1 MAVPVRIQPHPFKK
15 NIARLVREGSITLGD
30 SSLVDDGMIKVFNA
44 TPDDLSLGSIA
55 GNLAGLCKGLADAS
69 SLLSGNI
76 VIIGVNSAAARPT
89 LPGHSKNSPIR
100 SHANGKPAQCSF
112 VVVRGTLNAGNSYA
126 GACRFGRESA
136 T

>member
-44 TPDDLSLGSIA
+44 TPDDLMLGSIA

-69 SLLSGNI
+69 SLLSRQYSNNRGQCL
-76 VIIGVNSAAARPT
+76 VLLRLCQPYL
-89 LPGHSKNSPIR
+89 LPQMRVEAS
-100 SHANGKPAQCSF
+100 SF
-112 VVVRGTLNAGNSYA
+112 AGL
-126 GACRFGRESA
+126 
-136 T
+136 